1 MLFPYTY
8 VPHQMEKMQKF
19 IDFIFFEVWCKAPI
33 GQEFHTDL
41 FVGEPDLQEVMS
53 EFGFAKQ
60 APERGKAFYK
70 DVKTIYQSFSS
81 LPPQEIEQ
89 FKRWYLAN
97 NDIEKVCANDP
108 ATPIIRYADIPV
120 AHEDLTEQLKDFFK
134 ELYSPSSLLNLS
146 ALRKKI
152 GNIDDHYRTF
162 SSVNKSGTC
171 PFCGISDLL
180 GENHTPRE
188 AYDHYLPKALYPFN
202 SINFRNLV
210 PACHHCNSSYKTSKD
225 PAHEQKAIPG
235 GAVRR
240 KVFYPF
246 ATAPYAIDLQ
256 VTFDHANI
264 EKLTS
269 AEIKLTF
276 GPAELAEQIETWKDV
291 YGIEERYRGKLLSAD
306 GMDWLE
312 KALIE
317 WRWHDETAGAD
328 GKTPDEYLR
337 SVKRHTERAPYA
349 NENFLQNGF
358 LQACKNAGIFEPI
371 VKLETVSPIP

>member
-41 FVGEPDLQEVMS
+41 FIGEPDLQEVMS
-53 EFGFAKQ
+53 EFGFSKH

-70 DVKTIYQSFSS
+70 DVKAIYQLFSS
-81 LPPQEIEQ
+81 LPPQEIDQ
-89 FKRWYLAN
+89 FKQWYQGN

-108 ATPIIRYADIPV
+108 ATPLTRYADIPA
-120 AHEDLTEQLKDFFK
+120 AHKDLTEQLKLFFK
-134 ELYSPSSLLNLS
+134 ELYSPRSLLDL
-146 ALRKKI
+146 AVLREKI
-152 GNIDDHYRTF
+152 GNINDHYRAF
-162 SSVNKSGTC
+162 SSVNKSGKC

-225 PAHEQKAIPG
+225 PAHELKTLAG

-246 ATAPYAIDLQ
+246 ATAPYAIDVQ
-256 VTFDHANI
+256 VAFDHADI
-264 EKLTS
+264 EKLTQG
-269 AEIKLTF
+269 EIKLTF
-276 GPAELAEQIETWKDV
+276 GPDNLAEQIETWKEV
-291 YGIEERYRGKLLSAD
+291 YGIEERYRGKLLSGD
-306 GMDWLE
+306 GKAWLE
-312 KALIE
+312 AVFIE
-317 WRWHDETAGAD
+317 WRYHDKSAGED
-328 GKTPDEYLR
+328 GQTPDKYLR
-337 SVKRHTERAPYA
+337 AVKRQAEQLPYA
-349 NENFLQNGF
+349 NENFLKNGF
-358 LQACKNAGIFEPI
+358 LQACKTAGVFKPFA
-371 VKLETVSPIP
+371 

>member
-33 GQEFHTDL
+33 GQEFHPDL
-41 FVGEPDLQEVMS
+41 FIGEPDLQEVMS

-89 FKRWYLAN
+89 FKRWYLGN
-97 NDIEKVCANDP
+97 NDIEKICANDP
-108 ATPIIRYADIPV
+108 ATPLTRYSDIPA
-120 AHEDLTEQLKDFFK
+120 AHKDLTEQLRAFFK
-134 ELYSPSSLLNLS
+134 ELYSPRSLLDLA

-152 GNIDDHYRTF
+152 GNIDGHYHAF
-162 SSVNKSGTC
+162 SSVNNSGTC
-171 PFCGISDLL
+171 PFCGISNLL

-225 PAHEQKAIPG
+225 PAHQPEDPAGDIL
-235 GAVRR
+235 RR
-240 KVFYPF
+240 KIFYPF
-246 ATAPYAIDLQ
+246 STAPHVIELEVTLRHTDIENMRPADID
-256 VTFDHANI
+256 
-264 EKLTS
+264 
-269 AEIKLTF
+269 LTF
-276 GPAELAEQIETWKDV
+276 GPANIAEQIDTWKDV

-306 GMDWLE
+306 GKSWLVE
-312 KALIE
+312 ALDE
-317 WRWHDETAGAD
+317 WRWHDETAGAE
-328 GKTPDEYLR
+328 GKTPDKFLHD
-337 SVKRHTERAPYA
+337 VNRHATKSPYA
-349 NENFLQNGF
+349 NANFLKNGF
-358 LQACKNAGIFEPI
+358 LRACKMAGLFEPNVQTAI
-371 VKLETVSPIP
+371 AP